1 MMMHGPAV
9 MPKGTTVNAPC
20 DPRGKIRLLVVLT
33 LLLSAHWPT
42 YTDVVVVRCV
52 STGHRVKVKSNPS
65 FAQLAFIKSASLNTE
80 YTRANLTRC

>member
-42 YTDVVVVRCV
+42 YTDVVAVRCV
-52 STGHRVKVKSNPS
+52 STGHRVEVKSNPD
-65 FAQLAFIKSASLNTE
+65 FAQLIGT
-80 YTRANLTRC
+80 TR